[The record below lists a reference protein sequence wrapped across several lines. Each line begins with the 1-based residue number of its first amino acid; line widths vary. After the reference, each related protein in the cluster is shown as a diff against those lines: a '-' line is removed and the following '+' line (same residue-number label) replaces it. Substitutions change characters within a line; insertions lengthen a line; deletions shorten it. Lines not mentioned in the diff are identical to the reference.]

1 MPGPGTLR
9 AQHKRQREYRVG
21 GCKGQ
26 RTECTEE
33 KDQKKVEES
42 RIKL

>member
-9 AQHKRQREYRVG
+9 AQRKSQREYRVG
-21 GCKGQ
+21 GSKGQ
-26 RTECTEE
+26 TTEIEE
-33 KDQKKVEES
+33 EDQKKVEES

>member
-9 AQHKRQREYRVG
+9 AQRKSQREYRVG
-21 GCKGQ
+21 GSNGQ
-26 RTECTEE
+26 RTEGTEE
-33 KDQKKVEES
+33 KDQKKVEQS